1 MTLYQHLY
9 SLSKRNS
16 KKDLSDNE
24 EVSVAVNWNA
34 DLPKEGEEL
43 QDLGVINLLG
53 TFILP

>member
-9 SLSKRNS
+9 SLSKRNY

-24 EVSVAVNWNA
+24 EVSVAVNWNT